1 MSSSPS
7 VSDLLIPS
15 TSSQPVPLSTNTI
28 TNMNSNSNASNNTI
42 QPLLDDLNKKLSS
55 AKLELKEA
63 EEKLKEAKDELQ
75 SNPNNPNFI
84 TAVEECQIRVNLCSK
99 DRNKYHGKIQSIESQ
114 LEFPGMPPLSFT
126 SDIKILIDKV
136 ENVSSTLSSVKQQQS
151 IMNQQQSIMNQKQSI
166 MNQQQSIM
174 KQQQSTMNQQQ
185 SIMSQKQSTMSQQQS
200 IMIRPLQYLTMRLM
214 DGWEDIHSSKPASE
228 DVRPAEESKE
238 LKQTSTIYYGIT
250 NKFCQVLGPQT
261 PHVVSAHIWPKSKH
275 HELPL
280 FHLLSSDINN
290 PRNLL
295 RLHRDIEHAFD
306 QKRLTFVPVSS
317 SNFSKFQVKLMS
329 TDEKW
334 LDTEIKD
341 TALSFRQL
349 ENKPLLMGENC
360 APNHLPFRRILSF
373 HVQMS
378 FRAAERNGWIPSR
391 DLTEMQIWAN
401 EMARYSLGELSSLSD
416 LIGGVGNGGSS

>member
-136 ENVSSTLSSVKQQQS
+136 ENVSSTLSSVKQQQF
-151 IMNQQQSIMNQKQSI
+151 IMNQQ
-166 MNQQQSIM
+166 
-174 KQQQSTMNQQQ
+174 
-185 SIMSQKQSTMSQQQS
+185 QSTMSQQQS

-261 PHVVSAHIWPKSKH
+261 PHVVSAHIWPKFKH